1 MPTADSLPMA
11 PPGAGGGGVLVH
23 LGASHDASKGNFHSR
38 WTQLQLRPEEGV
50 ESLGRIIPMEAAP
63 VTYDD
68 YERRY
73 HKVGIE
79 YEFLFFHFFSCPHST
94 KAQRLLFLFR

>member
-1 MPTADSLPMA
+1 MPSAESAPTG
-11 PPGAGGGGVLVH
+11 PPGGGGGVVVH
-23 LGASHDASKGNFHSR
+23 LGASHDALKGNFHSR

-50 ESLGRIIPMEAAP
+50 ESLGKIIPMETAP

-73 HKVGIE
+73 HKVHCLGRAE
-79 YEFLFFHFFSCPHST
+79 
-94 KAQRLLFLFR
+94 LLRSFMIRVV

>member
-1 MPTADSLPMA
+1 MPTAESTAMG
-11 PPGAGGGGVLVH
+11 PPGGGIHVH
-23 LGASHDASKGNFHSR
+23 LGAAQDNSKGNFHSR

-50 ESLGRIIPMEAAP
+50 ESLGKIIAMESAP

-73 HKVGIE
+73 HKVRD
-79 YEFLFFHFFSCPHST
+79 F
-94 KAQRLLFLFR
+94 

>member
-1 MPTADSLPMA
+1 MEAHSRPMPTAESTAMGQ
-11 PPGAGGGGVLVH
+11 PGGGGGVVVH
-23 LGASHDASKGNFHSR
+23 LGAAQDNSKGNFHSR

-50 ESLGRIIPMEAAP
+50 ESLGKIITMDPAP

-73 HKVGIE
+73 HKVFGT
-79 YEFLFFHFFSCPHST
+79 HNVGT
-94 KAQRLLFLFR
+94 

>member
-1 MPTADSLPMA
+1 MPSADSTAMG
-11 PPGAGGGGVLVH
+11 PPAGGVFVH
-23 LGASHDASKGNFHSR
+23 LGAAQDNAKGSFHSR

-50 ESLGRIIPMEAAP
+50 ESLGKIINMEPAP

-73 HKVGIE
+73 HKV
-79 YEFLFFHFFSCPHST
+79 
-94 KAQRLLFLFR
+94 